1 MRLPLLARTAHKWL
15 ALIVGLQL
23 VIWTLSGLY
32 MTVVHIDVIHGD
44 HFVRTP
50 APRPIPLTGLVE
62 PATLAGRFPGLQ
74 SVRLERWFE
83 RPVYIVEG
91 AAGSALIDART
102 GEQLSPV
109 GEATVRAVARAR
121 FKGDDPI
128 VKAELLRELP
138 LEVQTRKPP
147 LWRVEFAGWNKPT
160 FYISA
165 ETGELVT
172 RRHELWRAFDFLWS
186 LHIMDYV
193 KRTDVNNPLLR
204 AATLT
209 AVVTTL
215 SGAWLLLYAFP
226 RRKRGKAPSVGK
238 AAPSSVAPGREST

>member
-15 ALIVGLQL
+15 ALVVGLQV
-23 VIWTLSGLY
+23 VIWTLTGLY

-50 APRPIPLTGLVE
+50 DPRPISLEGLVE
-62 PATLAGRFPGLQ
+62 PATLPARFPGLR
-74 SVRLERWFE
+74 SLRLERWMD
-83 RPVYIVEG
+83 RPVYIVEASGG
-91 AAGSALIDART
+91 AALIDART
-102 GEQLSPV
+102 GERLSPV
-109 GEATVRAVARAR
+109 SEVTARAVARAR
-121 FKGDDPI
+121 FAGDAPI

-160 FYISA
+160 FYISPH
-165 ETGELVT
+165 TGELVT

-204 AATLT
+204 AATVSA
-209 AVVTTL
+209 AVMAI
-215 SGAWLLLYAFP
+215 SGAWLLVYSFP
-226 RRKRGKAPSVGK
+226 RRRRRK
-238 AAPSSVAPGREST
+238 AAAAARSRAQEA

>member
-1 MRLPLLARTAHKWL
+1 MRLPLLARSAHKWL
-15 ALIVGLQL
+15 ALLVGLQV
-23 VIWTLSGLY
+23 VIWTLTGLY
-32 MTVVHIDVIHGD
+32 MTVVHIDIIHGD

-50 APRPIPLTGLVE
+50 EPRPIALEGLIE
-62 PATLAGRFPGLQ
+62 PATFPERFPGLQ
-74 SVRLERWFE
+74 GLRLERWMG
-83 RPVYIVEG
+83 RPVYIIRQD
-91 AAGSALIDART
+91 AGSVLIDART

-109 GEATVRAVARAR
+109 GEATVRAVARSR
-121 FKGDDPI
+121 FRGDAPI
-128 VKAELLRELP
+128 VRAELLSELP

-160 FYISA
+160 FYISP

-204 AATLT
+204 VATVSAA
-209 AVVTTL
+209 VMVI
-215 SGAWLLLYAFP
+215 SGAWLLVYSFP
-226 RRKRGKAPSVGK
+226 RRRRRKAST
-238 AAPSSVAPGREST
+238 AAPSTRPREA